1 MVWWCISVFKF
12 KLPCSKWGK
21 KIFHSQRSINVIFP
35 SVSDDDVQAERY
47 EQTQPKAGS
56 QICWQCNCWW
66 IIFSRAGN
74 FPWGWP
80 SQGKSVL
87 LMTKLINAG
96 RTFTN
101 VEAPGDFILVI
112 LPANAAPSPAWGIFT
127 ARGGARAHRK
137 RLVLCAGAAP
147 WDAQPEMYQWDQFWD
162 ESGPQIT
169 LSVLLCLEHVVKFL
183 AGRSRLSE
191 IFLVFWKKNR
201 AVSEQLHFMV
211 FDVILFATER
221 INA

>member
-112 LPANAAPSPAWGIFT
+112 LPAKAAPSPAWGIFT

-147 WDAQPEMYQWDQFWD
+147 WDAQPEMCQWDQFWD
-162 ESGPQIT
+162 ESGPPDHTFCIT
-169 LSVLLCLEHVVKFL
+169 VPGTCCEVFLL
-183 AGRSRLSE
+183 AG
-191 IFLVFWKKNR
+191 LVYQKSFWFFGKKIEPCQ
-201 AVSEQLHFMV
+201 SSC
-211 FDVILFATER
+211 ILWYLMWFYSPLNE
-221 INA
+221 